1 MEMDPELAAISIQRL
16 FRGFLSRVRA
26 TAAREEELV
35 FVGMRPPKHDA
46 RGDFDLAAELETAY
60 RKRKQEQTDNRS
72 GYTKALTDLKDVV
85 REEEGPHMRAELR
98 GERTDW
104 VTHMIET
111 TKEIPEDLEGFSM
124 LRANETGSRRRR
136 GVNATRL

>member
-1 MEMDPELAAISIQRL
+1 
-16 FRGFLSRVRA
+16 
-26 TAAREEELV
+26 
-35 FVGMRPPKHDA
+35 MRPPKHDA
-46 RGDFDLAAELETAY
+46 RGDFDLGAELETAY

-111 TKEIPEDLEGFSM
+111 TKEIPDDLEGFYPDKFPEDEAKQAELEAAAGKGKKARPSAKPSCR
-124 LRANETGSRRRR
+124 LQGRRI
-136 GVNATRL
+136 